1 MKLGFGEI
9 ISKIEWP
16 GVCDGSLLDYEAFC
30 EDFFCISA
38 RRWHALNFWDVI

>member
-16 GVCDGSLLDYEAFC
+16 GVCDGSLLNYEAFC
-30 EDFFCISA
+30 EDFFASA
-38 RRWHALNFWDVI
+38 LVDGTH